1 MIIQKMSSN
10 IKNLECLI
18 FTVFVEAMKK
28 ALSLCVVGAD
38 IYSICQTT
46 DGFIEEEGKKV
57 FNGKKTKKLER
68 GIAFPTCV
76 SVNHIVGH
84 YSPLADESTT
94 LKEGDVVKIICGSHI
109 DGYAANTAVTI
120 VVGDKIEGRR
130 ADVILAAHHA
140 LKAAERV
147 I

>member
-1 MIIQKMSSN
+1 M
-10 IKNLECLI
+10 
-18 FTVFVEAMKK
+18 
-28 ALSLCVVGAD
+28 
-38 IYSICQTT
+38 
-46 DGFIEEEGKKV
+46 
-57 FNGKKTKKLER
+57 ER

-84 YSPLADESTT
+84 YSPLADESTA
-94 LKEGDVVKIICGSHI
+94 LKEGDVVKIICGAHI

-120 VVGDKIEGRR
+120 IVGDKIEGRR

-140 LKAAERV
+140 LKAAARV

>member
-1 MIIQKMSSN
+1 M
-10 IKNLECLI
+10 
-18 FTVFVEAMKK
+18 
-28 ALSLCVVGAD
+28 
-38 IYSICQTT
+38 
-46 DGFIEEEGKKV
+46 
-57 FNGKKTKKLER
+57 ER

-84 YSPLADESTT
+84 YSPLADESTA
-94 LKEGDVVKIICGSHI
+94 LKEGDVVKII
-109 DGYAANTAVTI
+109 YAANTAVTI
-120 VVGDKIEGRR
+120 IVGDKIEGRR